1 MKQLI
6 IISALVV
13 TATHTNAQGLGG
25 YMLDSVYTL
34 PEAKVTEKFK
44 NDTDRYHYNQ
54 TKYYVTTILPY
65 LNAATKLFVEMN
77 KKVNEPGISK
87 RERKEYVHAR
97 EEEVRTEFEE
107 RIKKLNVTQGALLV
121 KLLARQSEVNIYEM
135 LQEFKNPLTAV
146 KWQTWAR
153 FNGLNLDKK
162 YDPEEEPMLEHIMD
176 DLGYPLP
183 IGYRTAEYANGRL

>member
-6 IISALVV
+6 II
-13 TATHTNAQGLGG
+13 ATLIFSVGNAHAQGLGG
-25 YMLDSVYTL
+25 YMLDTVYML
-34 PEAKVTEKFK
+34 PEARVTEKFK

-65 LNAATKLFVEMN
+65 LDAATKLFREID

-87 RERKEYVHAR
+87 RERKAYVNAR
-97 EEEVRTEFEE
+97 EDEMRREFED
-107 RIKKLNVTQGALLV
+107 RVKQLNVTQGTLLV
-121 KLLARQSEVNIYEM
+121 KLVTRQTELNIYKM

-146 KWQTWAR
+146 KWQAWAR

-162 YDPEEEPMLEHIMD
+162 YDPNEENMLELIME

-183 IGYRTAEYANGRL
+183 VGYRAAVYANGAR